1 MIYGFYLVMVMILPT
16 GEIQSEVLDNFSSA
30 EQCIE
35 EGYWEEENAPYGVG
49 FVCLEDVI
57 DER

>member
-1 MIYGFYLVMVMILPT
+1 MVMILPT
-16 GEIQSEVLDNFSSA
+16 GEIQSEVLDHFSSA